1 MMRILIVDDLEEN
14 RYLLRALLEG
24 HGYDVEE
31 ARNGGEALARAK
43 ALVPDMII
51 SDILMP
57 EMDGFTFCTILKKD
71 ETLKQVPFLFYTAT
85 YTDARDEK
93 LALAMGADAF
103 IVKPTEPEVF
113 LSRVEAILKTAKNGK
128 LIPPQQHQV
137 EDEVILKEY
146 NEALIRKLEHKMLLL
161 EKTNRELEAEIGA
174 RKQTEEELKGKL
186 KELQQWYAATLD
198 REDRVIELKKEVND
212 LLRKAGLPAKYGD
225 S

>member
-1 MMRILIVDDLEEN
+1 MMRILILDDLEEN

>member
-1 MMRILIVDDLEEN
+1 MMRILRLDDLEEN